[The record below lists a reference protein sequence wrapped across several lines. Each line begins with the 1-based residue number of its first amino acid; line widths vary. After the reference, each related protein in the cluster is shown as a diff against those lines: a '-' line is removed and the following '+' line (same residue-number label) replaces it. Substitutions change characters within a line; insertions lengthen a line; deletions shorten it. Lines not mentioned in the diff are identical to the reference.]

1 MPDPVRHPGL
11 DDRRLVLALPRVPRR
26 RGLGAAARLAAAD
39 DRRAVA
45 PGRDPDQRAA
55 RVGEGLRHRQP
66 LGPVQPLRHPSPDR
80 GAHRRAP
87 GAQQLK
93 ALLAWYFVAVWG
105 AGYVATKLG
114 LQYAPPFTFLS
125 LRFFFGLAVLLP
137 IVFIWKAA
145 WPRSRAE
152 LGHLA
157 VAGLLMHAVQ
167 LGGSHYAQYL
177 GMSAGVAALII
188 SCQPLLTAGV
198 ASRFLNERLAPG
210 QWAGVFIGLAGVA
223 LVVWHKIDIR
233 EVTLGSLAGTLVA
246 LAGVTSATLYQKVF
260 SPRSDLKAA
269 AVIQFA
275 ASLAVL
281 APLALAVEGFKFTW
295 AWEMAA
301 AIAFLVIFASILGV
315 MVLYWLLRHG
325 GAARVTS
332 MMYLPPVFAVALE
345 LALFGVAPGWLTVL
359 GMAVACGGVAMTLWS
374 PRWRSSTS

>member
-1 MPDPVRHPGL
+1 
-11 DDRRLVLALPRVPRR
+11 
-26 RGLGAAARLAAAD
+26 
-39 DRRAVA
+39 
-45 PGRDPDQRAA
+45 
-55 RVGEGLRHRQP
+55 
-66 LGPVQPLRHPSPDR
+66 
-80 GAHRRAP
+80 
-87 GAQQLK
+87 K

-125 LRFFFGLAVLLP
+125 LRFAFGLLCLAPLVLLAP
-137 IVFIWKAA
+137 PA
-145 WPRSRAE
+145 WPKTQKE
-152 LGHLA
+152 LWHLV
-157 VAGLLMHAVQ
+157 VAGVLMHAVQ

-188 SCQPLLTAGV
+188 SCQPLLTAAV

-233 EVTLGSLAGTLVA
+233 EVTPGSLAGTLVA
-246 LAGVTSATLYQKVF
+246 LAGVTCATLYQKVF
-260 SPRSDLKAA
+260 SPKSDLKAA

-301 AIAFLVIFASILGV
+301 AIFFLVIFASILGV

-359 GMAVACGGVAMTLWS
+359 GMAVTCGGVAMTVWS